1 MLTGAGNQPERST
14 VATPSTRDRLVDAAL
29 TLFAERG
36 FEQTTVDDIVAA
48 VGVSRMTFFRAF
60 PTKEDVVFTEHGP
73 LIDRVRTRLDE
84 AGPDDWPEA
93 LSETTQMVLRHYL
106 DEGDIA
112 RRRYRLTRTIPA
124 LRDREVA
131 MTASYQRLFAESL
144 HRVLP
149 EDGTGGLWADVL
161 AAAVVAAHN
170 FVLRRHLR
178 GETEN
183 PVRALDDALD
193 DVFARLTA
201 RSAEDVRVVAVRSAL
216 PLEEVATRVRQAL
229 A

>member
-1 MLTGAGNQPERST
+1 MAKPTS
-14 VATPSTRDRLVDAAL
+14 RDRLLDAAL

-36 FEQTTVDDIVAA
+36 FEQTTVDDIAA
-48 VGVSRMTFFRAF
+48 AAGVSRMTFFRAF

-73 LIDRVRTRLDE
+73 LVERVRARLDE
-84 AGPDDWPEA
+84 AQPDDWASA
-93 LSETTQMVLRHYL
+93 LRDCTHMVLRHYL

-131 MTASYQRLFAESL
+131 MSAVYQRLFADTL

-149 EDGTGGLWADVL
+149 AEDSGALWADVL

-170 FVLRRHLR
+170 HVLRQHLR
-178 GETEN
+178 GQVEH
-183 PVRALDDALD
+183 PMRALDGALD
-193 DVFARLTA
+193 EVLARFTA
-201 RSAEDVRVVAVRSAL
+201 QSVSDVRVVAVRSTL
-216 PLEEVATRVRQAL
+216 PLDDVAARVRDAL

>member
-1 MLTGAGNQPERST
+1 MAKPTSRE
-14 VATPSTRDRLVDAAL
+14 RLVDAAL
-29 TLFAERG
+29 SLFAERG
-36 FEQTTVDDIVAA
+36 FEQTTVDDIAA
-48 VGVSRMTFFRAF
+48 AAGVSRMTFFRAF

-73 LIDRVRTRLDE
+73 VVDRVRARLDE
-84 AGPDDWPEA
+84 AGPDDWASA
-93 LSETTQMVLRHYL
+93 LRDSTHMVLRHYL

-131 MTASYQRLFAESL
+131 MSAVYQRLFADAL

-149 EDGTGGLWADVL
+149 ADASGALWADVL

-170 FVLRRHLR
+170 HVLRQHLR
-178 GETEN
+178 GQAEH
-183 PVRALDDALD
+183 PMRALDGALD
-193 DVFARLTA
+193 EVLARFTS
-201 RSAEDVRVVAVRSAL
+201 RPGGDVRVVAVRSSL
-216 PLEEVATRVRQAL
+216 PLDEVAARVRQVL